1 MDSIRR
7 ITSVSFYTFLE
18 MVRSKVLY
26 ILLFFALFI
35 FALGIGITQMTIG
48 NVQDIISD
56 IGLGTIEIFST
67 VLSIFLGIS
76 LVHKELSLK
85 TLHPLLARPLSR
97 PEYILGKFFG
107 MVFLIVVE
115 TVVMCII
122 FAILLTVFGGFSRF
136 FGYLPAVYTIFL
148 QTCTVISVAVLCSTL
163 TEPAVAAMLTISFY
177 LIGATSYNL
186 VYAITKRSSELVVNI
201 VTTLRYILPDFSHF
215 NIKDNLVYGRG
226 LDGLSLGFASV
237 YALLIIVIVLSLAI
251 MFFNSKEIS

>member
-1 MDSIRR
+1 MDSIKR

-48 NVQDIISD
+48 NPQDIISD

-85 TLHPLLARPLSR
+85 TLHPLLARPIARS
-97 PEYILGKFFG
+97 EYILGKFFG

-115 TVVMCII
+115 IAVMCVI
-122 FAILLTVFGGFSRF
+122 FALLLSVFGGFSRF
-136 FGYLPAVYTIFL
+136 FTYLPAVYTIFL

-186 VYAITKRSSELVVNI
+186 VYAITNRTSEFVKNVI
-201 VTTLRYILPDFSHF
+201 AILRYILPDFSHF

-237 YALLIIVIVLSLAI
+237 YALLIIVIVLSLAV
-251 MFFNSKEIS
+251 MFFNNKEIS